1 MGIQENFGIVLLFFI
16 VGFGFVFV
24 SMLINSLIRP
34 KNYTP
39 MKMTIYECGELPI
52 GTAWV
57 NFNIRFYILVLT
69 FIVFEIEVALI
80 YPVGSIY
87 VSLLDTSM
95 GFVALIEIIV
105 FVLILV
111 IALIYVLGKG
121 DVNWIKTVKRE
132 IFREE

>member
-1 MGIQENFGIVLLFFI
+1 MSIQEDFGIVLLFFV
-16 VGFGFVFV
+16 VGLGFVFV
-24 SMLINSLIRP
+24 SMLVNSLIRP
-34 KNYTP
+34 KNYTS

-52 GTAWV
+52 GPAWV
-57 NFNIRFYILVLT
+57 NFNIRFYVLVLT

-87 VSLLDTSM
+87 EALLNTSM
-95 GFVALIEIIV
+95 GVIALVEIAI

-121 DVNWIKTVKRE
+121 DIDWIKTVKRE
-132 IFREE
+132 IFRGE

>member
-1 MGIQENFGIVLLFFI
+1 M
-16 VGFGFVFV
+16 
-24 SMLINSLIRP
+24 
-34 KNYTP
+34 
-39 MKMTIYECGELPI
+39 
-52 GTAWV
+52 